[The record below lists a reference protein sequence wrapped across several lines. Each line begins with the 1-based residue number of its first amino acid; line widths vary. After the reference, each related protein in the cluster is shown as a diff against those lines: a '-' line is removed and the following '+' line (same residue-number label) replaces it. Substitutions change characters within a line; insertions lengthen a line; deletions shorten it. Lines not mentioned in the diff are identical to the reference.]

1 MDEVLPEAIK
11 TGYKLIDTAFAYGN
25 QEGIGMTIGK
35 LLEEGKIKVLLPVIV
50 SKFGQFRETTLLLP
64 QKSGIPC
71 TPMKEQRYRIFFAHL
86 FIFKSSGSDRRKSE
100 TVESTLR

>member
-35 LLEEGKIKVLLPVIV
+35 LIEEGKIKVLFPVIV
-50 SKFGQFRETTLLLP
+50 SRFGQGCCGMNFKKFGIGIGTLNKKAL
-64 QKSGIPC
+64 I
-71 TPMKEQRYRIFFAHL
+71 
-86 FIFKSSGSDRRKSE
+86 
-100 TVESTLR
+100 